1 MTRKLLSTCLFKVSY
16 ALSINWRALVVY
28 SFHHVTLIFG
38 FIFMFDIS
46 IFKHLPDK
54 KILVIG
60 DVMLDRYWHGDSQ
73 RISPEAPVPIVNI
86 SACSDKVGGAG
97 NVARNISHLDGQ
109 VTLMGIVGND
119 ENGQLLESLLA
130 EDNVYAELIKQDTQ
144 PTITKLRVISRHQQ
158 VVRLDFEQVFDKQHA
173 ETLMG
178 RFKQLVFDHD
188 FIVFSDYN
196 KGSLACVTEMID
208 FARKLGKTTLVDPK
222 SQDLSIYRGANVITP
237 NKIEF
242 IAAGGLTESEEAIE
256 SSARQIL
263 MDCGIESML
272 VTRSEQGMSAI
283 TFEGKLD
290 LPAQVL
296 EVSDVTGAGDT
307 VIATLAVVMAAGLT
321 LPEAANVANLAAGIV
336 VAKLGAATVSPR
348 ELYRATNAALFK
360 SKKSHYQ
367 TPFDDVLKHIR
378 FARHSGE
385 KIVFT
390 NGCFDILHAGHVH
403 YLEQARALGDRLVV
417 GINSDESVSR
427 LKGVNR
433 PVNKLK
439 QRATVLTGLA
449 SVDWVIPFG
458 EVKGDL
464 YDDTPFHLIEE
475 INPDILVKGGDYQID
490 EIVGAD
496 LVLANGGQV
505 KTIDFVDGCST
516 TGTIKTIQALNDKA

>member
-1 MTRKLLSTCLFKVSY
+1 
-16 ALSINWRALVVY
+16 
-28 SFHHVTLIFG
+28 
-38 FIFMFDIS
+38 MFDIS
-46 IFKHLPDK
+46 IFKHLQDK
-54 KILVIG
+54 KILVVG

-73 RISPEAPVPIVNI
+73 RISPEAPVPVVKIEGHE
-86 SACSDKVGGAG
+86 DKVGGAA
-97 NVARNISHLDGQ
+97 NVARNIAHLDGQ

-119 ENGQLLESLLA
+119 ENAQLLDVLLA
-130 EDNVYAELIKQDTQ
+130 EDNVNAELIKQNEQ

-158 VVRLDFEQVFDKQHA
+158 VVRLDFEQAFAKEHA
-173 ETLMG
+173 ESLLE
-178 RFKQLVFDHD
+178 RFKTLVAEHD
-188 FIVFSDYN
+188 FVVFSDYN
-196 KGSLACVTEMID
+196 KGSLACVTEMIAV
-208 FARKLGKTTLVDPK
+208 ARELGKLTLVDPK
-222 SQDLSIYRGANVITP
+222 NKDLSVYKGASVITP
-237 NKIEF
+237 NKLEF
-242 IAAGGLTESEEAIE
+242 VTAGGLTESESEIE
-256 SSARQIL
+256 DSARK
-263 MDCGIESML
+263 MMRESGIDSML
-272 VTRSEQGMSAI
+272 LTRSEQGMSAI
-283 TFEGKLD
+283 TANEKLD

-307 VIATLAVVMAAGLT
+307 VIATLAVVMAAGLS

-348 ELYRATNAALFK
+348 ELYQATNASLFK

-367 TPFDDVLKHIR
+367 TPFDDVLRHIR

-427 LKGVNR
+427 LKGENR
-433 PVNKLK
+433 PVNNLK

-458 EVKGDL
+458 EVKGDE
-464 YDDTPFHLIEE
+464 YDDTPFYLIEE
-475 INPDILVKGGDYQID
+475 INPDILVKGGDYKIED
-490 EIVGAD
+490 IVGAD
-496 LVLANGGQV
+496 LVHKNGGEV

-516 TGTIKTIQALNDKA
+516 TGTIKTIQALNS